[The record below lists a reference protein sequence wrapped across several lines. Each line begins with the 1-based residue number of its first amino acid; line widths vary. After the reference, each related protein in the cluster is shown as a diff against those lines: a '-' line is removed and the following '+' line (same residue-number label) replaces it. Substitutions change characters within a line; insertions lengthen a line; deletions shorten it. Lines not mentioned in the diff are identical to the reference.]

1 MKKSSGP
8 SSEQTPG
15 TDLINGA
22 QELGEA
28 AETVIN
34 ALPVLIKNHKRLLDY
49 MKQEAEAGDQR
60 MDFAFGL
67 GIMVG
72 DIAGAISAMNG
83 FRADFNEFR
92 KMFVTNVNVNKDEHL
107 H

>member
-1 MKKSSGP
+1 MKKNSGP
-8 SSEQTPG
+8 SPEQTPG

-28 AETVIN
+28 AETIIN

-67 GIMVG
+67 GIIVG
-72 DIAGAISAMNG
+72 DIAGTISVMNG
-83 FRADFNEFR
+83 FRMDFEEFR
-92 KMFVTNVNVNKDEHL
+92 KMFMTNVSVNEDKNL